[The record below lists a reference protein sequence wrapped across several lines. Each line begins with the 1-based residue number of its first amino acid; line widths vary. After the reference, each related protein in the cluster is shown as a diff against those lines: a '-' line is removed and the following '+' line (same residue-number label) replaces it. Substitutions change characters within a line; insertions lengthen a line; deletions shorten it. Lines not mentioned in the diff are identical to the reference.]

1 MNSTTKAFGSTSEML
16 FVWNKR
22 DPNLDFDI
30 LFFPIE
36 WNLPE
41 LCELKT
47 KMHLTMKQEDLL
59 HFTFLCIKQSVPFID
74 KSFIYWLNQI
84 SLLINDNL

>member
-1 MNSTTKAFGSTSEML
+1 MRVE
-16 FVWNKR
+16 
-22 DPNLDFDI
+22 D
-30 LFFPIE
+30 
-36 WNLPE
+36 
-41 LCELKT
+41 